1 MSLDVYLDV
10 DTPVSQTPSDRIF
23 IRENGS
29 MVELSREEW
38 DQRFPGREPVTVRD
52 EDETTTRVYQANIT
66 HNLNRMADAA
76 GIYKPLWRPDE
87 LEITRAEEL
96 IEPLSSGLEALKSN
110 PERFEELNPENGWGT
125 YEGLVQFVENYLGAC
140 RQYPQATVSVWR

>member
-10 DTPVSQTPSDRIF
+10 NTPVSKTSSDRIF

-29 MVELSREEW
+29 RVELSREEW
-38 DQRFPGREPVTVRD
+38 DQRFPGREPVTFRD

-87 LEITRAEEL
+87 IGITRAEEL
-96 IEPLSSGLEALKSN
+96 IQPLSSGLDALKSD
-110 PERFEELNPENGWGT
+110 PERFKQLNPENGWGT
-125 YEGLVQFVENYLGAC
+125 YEGLVQFVENYLEAC
-140 RQYPQATVSVWR
+140 RQNPQATVSVWR